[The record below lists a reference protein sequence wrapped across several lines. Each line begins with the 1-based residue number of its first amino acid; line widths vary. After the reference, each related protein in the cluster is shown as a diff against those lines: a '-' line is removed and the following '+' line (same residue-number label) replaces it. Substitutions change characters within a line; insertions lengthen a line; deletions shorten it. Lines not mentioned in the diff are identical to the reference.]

1 MYIVTWLFEGAKQS
15 QKYAS
20 SGGAER
26 RASELRRFGCKQ
38 VKVRPVDIHA
48 NNAGPMKIN
57 GHKAGRMSTA
67 DLWKQIEGTTM
78 QGTGSEDLDEA
89 RKYAKEL
96 HERKVFTRSE
106 ITAKLNE
113 KFEPEF
119 FATKTGIYAKQEPD
133 YLPEIL
139 IIKL

>member
-26 RASELRRFGCKQ
+26 RANELRRLGCKQ
-38 VKVRPVDIHA
+38 VKVRPLA
-48 NNAGPMKIN
+48 EYEAAKAPKIN
-57 GHKAGRMSTA
+57 GHKARRLSTA
-67 DLWKQIEGTTM
+67 DLWKQIEGTAM

-96 HERKVFTRSE
+96 HERNVFTRSE

-119 FATKTGIYAKQEPD
+119 FATKTGIYAKQDPD